1 MLGLIKKDI
10 LLVLNN
16 YKSLLI
22 ALIMCIFFTFTNN
35 INISFIIP
43 FMVLMIFISTFSYD
57 DYNNFHAY
65 AITLPNGRENVVKS
79 KYVATII
86 LMTLASIISILISIF
101 INLYNNT
108 FNMENIIIEFIGS
121 ISVMIIMISLFYP
134 FLFKYGS
141 EKGRIGLIFISFII
155 FGIVSLFSKI
165 KLKNTLIQFIDFI
178 YNYKYILFVV
188 ISSLFI
194 FISYKISKKFYSK
207 RVF

>member
-86 LMTLASIISILISIF
+86 LMSLASIISILISIF

-165 KLKNTLIQFIDFI
+165 KLNNTLIQFIDFI

>member
-165 KLKNTLIQFIDFI
+165 KLNNTLIQFIDFI

>member
-86 LMTLASIISILISIF
+86 LMSLASIISILISIF

-121 ISVMIIMISLFYP
+121 ILVMIIMISLFYP

-165 KLKNTLIQFIDFI
+165 KLNNTLIQFIDFL

>member
-22 ALIMCIFFTFTNN
+22 ALIMCIFFTFINN

-165 KLKNTLIQFIDFI
+165 KLNNTLIQFIDFI

>member
-165 KLKNTLIQFIDFI
+165 KLNNTLIQFIDFL